1 VQELPLQEPYPEV
14 VGTYEHDFDDG
25 WHHEMLLEKMLE
37 REPNVAYDPE
47 KFSVD
52 KLNSKLP
59 RVLSNVKPLLLPY
72 LFNIAVLIPVALTMP
87 VGGASGTRLVF
98 QGKLPESAEMR
109 TISASAWTVI
119 LIGSV
124 IGLFHPVSMSP
135 VLLIQVIYNSL
146 WLGVFVVPLLIRGR
160 SVEVDW
166 AIAGTFLFIVLT
178 YPWVIPWGKVL
189 GG

>member
-1 VQELPLQEPYPEV
+1 
-14 VGTYEHDFDDG
+14 
-25 WHHEMLLEKMLE
+25 MK
-37 REPNVAYDPE
+37 
-47 KFSVD
+47 S
-52 KLNSKLP
+52 
-59 RVLSNVKPLLLPY
+59 LLLPY
-72 LFNIAVLIPVALTMP
+72 IFNIVVLIPVGLTMP
-87 VGGASGTRLVF
+87 FGRASGKRLVF

-146 WLGVFVVPLLIRGR
+146 WLVVFVLPLLVRGR
-160 SVEVDW
+160 FCEVNW
-166 AIAGTFLFIVLT
+166 GIAGTFLFIILT